1 MKPYLLRGDPQPI
14 IVPVAAAAV
23 INQGDIV
30 YLDTTA
36 KAAHE
41 VAHATNLATTQ
52 EAVHDGFLGVALDQH
67 LASMPAGFIRV
78 ATEGVWRFNLR
89 VATTA
94 KAIGQMYGVDS
105 VAGGATGAALNDQL
119 VATATANL
127 SVGRLVKPTVAADT
141 KVDVRIRGLGVCG
154 GVQTMA

>member
-78 ATEGVWRFNLR
+78 ATEGVWRFNC
-89 VATTA
+89 VAAAA
-94 KAIGQMYGVDS
+94 KAIGQMFGVTT
-105 VAGGATGAALNDQL
+105 VGAGATAAAMDDTLI
-119 VATATANL
+119 ATATANL
-127 SVGRLVKPTVAADT
+127 SVGRLVKPTVTADVT
-141 KVDVRIRGLGVCG
+141 VDVRIRGLGVCG

>member
-14 IVPVAAAAV
+14 IAPVAAAEV

-36 KAAHE
+36 KSAHT
-41 VAHATNLATTQ
+41 VAHATSVVATQ
-52 EAVHDGFLGVALDQH
+52 QAVHDGLLGVALDQH
-67 LASMPAGFIRV
+67 LATMPAGFIRV

-94 KAIGQMYGVDS
+94 KAIGQMYGVDT
-105 VAGGATGAALNDQL
+105 VAGGATGAALDDQL
-119 VATATANL
+119 VATATGKL

-141 KVDVRIRGLGVCG
+141 TVDIRIRGLGVCG
-154 GVQTMA
+154 GVLAMA

>member
-14 IVPVAAAAV
+14 IAPVAAAAV

-36 KAAHE
+36 KAAYT

-67 LASMPAGFIRV
+67 LATMPAGFIRV
-78 ATEGVWRFNLR
+78 ATEGVWRFNLT
-89 VATTA
+89 ATSA
-94 KAIGQMYGVDS
+94 KAIGQMYGVNS
-105 VAGGATGAALNDQL
+105 LAGAATGVALNDTL
-119 VATATANL
+119 VAVATGNL
-127 SVGRLVKPTVAADT
+127 AVGRLVKPTVAADT
-141 KVDVRIRGLGVCG
+141 TVDVRIRGLGVRG
-154 GVQTMA
+154 GTLIMA